1 MYLSFLST
9 HLSIVTCAKNNAPII
24 PTITATASF
33 SYISLYIGI
42 FVITSIMFSMVNK
55 MIKIKRKVAP
65 YAVLITLY
73 IGNGS
78 S

>member
-9 HLSIVTCAKNNAPII
+9 HLSIVKRDRSKHPII
-24 PTITATASF
+24 ATINATIPL

-42 FVITSIMFSMVNK
+42 FVIAPIMFSMVSK

-65 YAVLITLY
+65 YVVLITL
-73 IGNGS
+73 
-78 S
+78 